1 MISHTSFQF
10 YINATAEIIAILF
23 LVILLA
29 SSILRKS
36 ANQTKRAFSLLV
48 LDLVLL
54 LTCNMSSWILDGML
68 VSPTYLP
75 KLYTLDLVLTV
86 FDFFFYCLAGV
97 LFFNYVCSLTGS
109 METKQR
115 RLRIIHTLVLYCFAT
130 TAVFGLSIDT
140 GWFCYFPADGY
151 TYYTPAYGVLVV
163 LSNPGVWLS
172 YIFIIKNRKL
182 LKKKLLPLLAYL
194 IVPMLL
200 VVVDQLFNL
209 SASYVCLAF
218 IALSI
223 YVGVD
228 IEQDKE
234 LLAQEAEIDRR
245 KAENTEMK
253 VNLMMSQIQPH
264 FLYNTLSTIAYLC
277 RHDPKDAEN
286 AVNEFSDYLSG
297 NLKSINTMRP
307 IMFETELEHVE
318 NYLKIQKRRFPQR
331 LCVEYD
337 IKAKEF
343 RIPTLALQPIV
354 ENAVK
359 YGVEKSLD
367 LTTIQI
373 RSEETNDAYIVSV
386 KDDGPGF
393 NINEQPSDERPH
405 IGIASAKSRLANMV
419 GGRMEIES
427 EKGVGTTVTIII
439 PKNTEVNGK

>member
-86 FDFFFYCLAGV
+86 FDFFFYCVAGV

-109 METKQR
+109 METKQK
-115 RLRIIHTLVLYCFAT
+115 RLKIIHTLVLYCFAT

-182 LKKKLLPLLAYL
+182 LKKKLLPLLAYH

-218 IALSI
+218 VALSI

-307 IMFETELEHVE
+307 IMFETELGHVE

-343 RIPTLALQPIV
+343 RIPALALQPIV

-386 KDDGPGF
+386 RDDGPGF
-393 NINEQPSDERPH
+393 DINEQPNDERPH
-405 IGIASAKSRLANMV
+405 IGIASAKSRLANLV
-419 GGRMEIES
+419 GGSLKIES

>member
-1 MISHTSFQF
+1 MISYTSLQF

-23 LVILLA
+23 LVILFV
-29 SSILRKS
+29 SSVLRKS
-36 ANQTKRAFSLLV
+36 ESPAKRAFSLLV

-54 LTCNMSSWILDGML
+54 LICNMSSWILDGKL

-75 KLYTLDLVLTV
+75 ELYTLDLVLTV

-109 METKQR
+109 MKAKQK
-115 RLRIIHTLVLYCFAT
+115 RLKIIHTLVLYCFAT

-140 GWFCYFPADGY
+140 GWVCYFPADGY

-182 LKKKLLPLLAYL
+182 LKRKRLPLLAYL

-218 IALSI
+218 VALSI

-264 FLYNTLSTIAYLC
+264 FLYNTLGTIYHLC
-277 RHDPKDAEN
+277 GKDAVLAQETIKN
-286 AVNEFSDYLSG
+286 FTKYLRTNMES
-297 NLKSINTMRP
+297 LEKTTP
-307 IMFETELEHVE
+307 VPFEQELEHTK
-318 NYLKIQKRRFPQR
+318 NYLSIEMLRFSDI
-331 LCVEYD
+331 LKVEYD
-337 IKAKEF
+337 ISNTDFDLPA
-343 RIPTLALQPIV
+343 LSLQPLV

-359 YGVEKSLD
+359 HG
-367 LTTIQI
+367 I
-373 RSEETNDAYIVSV
+373 RSRAEGGTVTISARRENGKVFVSV
-386 KDDGPGF
+386 HDDGMGY
-393 NINEQPSDERPH
+393 DTERLPDDGRMH
-405 IGIASAKSRLANMV
+405 LGIANVRKRLDYMC
-419 GGRMEIES
+419 GGELEIES
-427 EKGVGTTVTIII
+427 KIGVGTTATIILEDS
-439 PKNTEVNGK
+439 KE

>member
-54 LTCNMSSWILDGML
+54 LTCHMSSWILDGML

-86 FDFFFYCLAGV
+86 FDFFFYCVAGV

-109 METKQR
+109 METKQK
-115 RLRIIHTLVLYCFAT
+115 RLKIIHTMVLYCFAT

-218 IALSI
+218 VALSI

-297 NLKSINTMRP
+297 NLNISIGIPFSLLCLIPGCALVRLPASDGEMLTLNRGSSMSITLWY
-307 IMFETELEHVE
+307 IITTATTLAHISVS
-318 NYLKIQKRRFPQR
+318 IRRKLMP
-331 LCVEYD
+331 
-337 IKAKEF
+337 AKEIF
-343 RIPTLALQPIV
+343 R
-354 ENAVK
+354 
-359 YGVEKSLD
+359 
-367 LTTIQI
+367 
-373 RSEETNDAYIVSV
+373 
-386 KDDGPGF
+386 
-393 NINEQPSDERPH
+393 
-405 IGIASAKSRLANMV
+405 
-419 GGRMEIES
+419 
-427 EKGVGTTVTIII
+427 
-439 PKNTEVNGK
+439 